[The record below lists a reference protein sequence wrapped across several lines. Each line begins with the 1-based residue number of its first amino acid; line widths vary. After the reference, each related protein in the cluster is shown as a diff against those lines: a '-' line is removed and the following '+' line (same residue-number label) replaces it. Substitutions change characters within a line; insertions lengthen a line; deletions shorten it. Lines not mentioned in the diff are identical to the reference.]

1 MAQAHIPADASVEAV
16 GPFRRVPRSI
26 QQEYDL
32 SMSEG
37 KVRKTLTL
45 DPDIVEVLGEDPTA
59 LSATINALL
68 REEVERRKRRAS
80 LKELVEELEAH
91 YGPADPAEVERI
103 KTVMREAE
111 AEARGL

>member
-1 MAQAHIPADASVEAV
+1 MNEPAL
-16 GPFRRVPRSI
+16 RRVPRSV
-26 QQEYDL
+26 QQQYDL

-68 REEVERRKRRAS
+68 REEVDRRKRRAS
-80 LKELVEELEAH
+80 LKELVEEMERLH
-91 YGPADPAEVERI
+91 GPADPEDVERFRRA
-103 KTVMREAE
+103 MREAK
-111 AEARGL
+111 AEAHGL

>member
-1 MAQAHIPADASVEAV
+1 MGIEPVPTGVRA
-16 GPFRRVPRSI
+16 PFRRVPRSI

-45 DPDIVEVLGEDPTA
+45 DPDIVEVLGGDPAA

-68 REEVERRKRRAS
+68 REEVDRRKRRAA
-80 LKELVEELEAH
+80 LTELVEELERIH
-91 YGPADPAEVERI
+91 GPADPDDVARW
-103 KTVMREAE
+103 REALQSAK
-111 AEARGL
+111 AERAEL